1 MKKYQQALK
10 SVRGF
15 TLQEL
20 MIAMAI
26 FFLLA
31 AFGVPGYVGYV
42 RNGELSNST
51 TSLFSDL
58 YYARSEAIKRKEK
71 ITICRSADAM
81 ATNPVCGG
89 SSNTWSEGW
98 IVFVDVG
105 GTANVYDN
113 GTDVLLKVGAPPSDN
128 VAIVSNGNANNYI
141 EYNTDGS
148 LNINLAPSVYA
159 VCADFDQDG
168 NYDEAQGR
176 EIRVN
181 PIGRPEITVG
191 SITSCDNPA

>member
-1 MKKYQQALK
+1 MKLLHSLPHSKK
-10 SVRGF
+10 GF
-15 TLQEL
+15 SLQEL
-20 MIAMAI
+20 MLALAI
-26 FFLLA
+26 FFILA

-71 ITICRSADAM
+71 VTLCRSADAM
-81 ATNPVCGG
+81 AANPVCGG
-89 SSNTWSEGW
+89 ANNTWSDGW
-98 IVFVDVG
+98 IVFVDVDG
-105 GTANVYDN
+105 NANDYDAN
-113 GTDVLLKVGAPPSDN
+113 DILLKVGAPPTGN
-128 VAIVSNGNANNYI
+128 VEIVSNGNADQYI

-159 VCADFDQDG
+159 VCADFDHDG
-168 NYDEAQGR
+168 NYDEARGR

-181 PIGRPEITVG
+181 PIGRPVITVG
-191 SITSCDNPA
+191 AIPSCDNPV